1 MSRLYGRHCWALC
14 KEVRDCLGRIDRQGE
29 RSQQRSARLPSR
41 HSSCLRR
48 RLTPNWALCSQ
59 RRMGRQHSAR
69 FPDVRTPNL
78 DLRNSQGTLLPIS
91 MTKMPS
97 CQWLSQVISLR
108 VVAPSDKQSMIHT
121 FQVALRLLPPFTDGG
136 GGLGGTCPSLANVD
150 VYLQAY
156 WCDGWGCRWVTVASA
171 SRDVRAGGG
180 AGNRVTARRTCKS
193 TKSVGWRGAV
203 DVDLIGIDDPP
214 GYTYSV
220 IKNLGCEPS

>member
-1 MSRLYGRHCWALC
+1 LGSLLTKTDGQAALGEIPRRKDAEPRL
-14 KEVRDCLGRIDRQGE
+14 E
-29 RSQQRSARLPSR
+29 
-41 HSSCLRR
+41 
-48 RLTPNWALCSQ
+48 
-59 RRMGRQHSAR
+59 
-69 FPDVRTPNL
+69 
-78 DLRNSQGTLLPIS
+78 
-91 MTKMPS
+91 
-97 CQWLSQVISLR
+97 
-108 VVAPSDKQSMIHT
+108 KQSGHFAPYIDDEDAIMPMAESGDITAGGCT
-121 FQVALRLLPPFTDGG
+121 FRQAIDDPHISSSTPLAASVHGWWRRI
-136 GGLGGTCPSLANVD
+136 GGTCPSLANVD

-220 IKNLGCEPS
+220 IKNLGCEAS